1 MEQRKK
7 ERALLEIF
15 HYISDCPIC
24 GLTDKAASGWLKTNC
39 SFSSL
44 LLLSFFILS
53 AKI

>member
-7 ERALLEIF
+7 DCALLEIF
-15 HYISDCPIC
+15 HYVSDCPIC

-44 LLLSFFILS
+44 LLLSSFILS